1 MLRTSRRYLAILYAM
16 LAMALAVLAA
26 PRPAAAHPLGN
37 FSVNRY
43 SRIEVD
49 AAGLRLR
56 YALDMAEIPT
66 LQELAALDADAD
78 GTVSAGERAAHAQ
91 ALAAR
96 LAAGLSLRADGKP
109 LPLSAG
115 RAELTL
121 RPGQAGLETLYL
133 RLDLTAPLPE
143 GAGPWRI
150 DYADTVFGGRAGWGE
165 VVVRGP
171 GLLEAS
177 APAEDLSRELTA
189 YPPDMLAAPM
199 TSDGA
204 SFRFAAVAGQPA
216 ASAERGA
223 APPAQQPGDDQLAAL
238 VNTPI
243 TGPLALAGV
252 LLTAMALGAA
262 HALTPGHGKTIVA
275 AYLVGARGTA
285 AHALFLG
292 LTTTITHTAGV
303 FGLGLVTLFV
313 SAWVLPEQLYPWLGV
328 LSGALIFS
336 IGAALLRQRYAALRG
351 AGRRGEQ
358 HEHHELD
365 EHGGHDH
372 GAGYHT
378 HAPPPVS
385 WRGLLALGVSGGL
398 LPCPSALV
406 LLLGAVAL
414 GRPALGL
421 LLVLG
426 FSLGLAGV
434 LTGLGLLLVRAR
446 GLFARLPAGGV
457 LLPGVSLAGA
467 ALVTVAGVAIT
478 LRALVDTGLLS

>member
-1 MLRTSRRYLAILYAM
+1 MLRTSRRPLALIYAL
-16 LAMALAVLAA
+16 LAMAVAALAA

-43 SRIEVD
+43 SRIEVGGD
-49 AAGLRLR
+49 SLRLR

-66 LQELAALDADAD
+66 LQERAALDADAD
-78 GTVSAGERAAHAQ
+78 GAVSAGERATHAA

-96 LAAGLSLRADGKP
+96 LAAGLSLRADGRP

-115 RAELTL
+115 HAELTL
-121 RPGQAGLETLYL
+121 RPGQGGLETLYL

-171 GLLEAS
+171 GLLETN
-177 APAEDLSRELTA
+177 APAADLSQELTA
-189 YPPDMLAAPM
+189 YPADMLAAPLAA
-199 TSDGA
+199 DEA
-204 SFRFAAVAGQPA
+204 SFSFAAVAGGGGPSPEPAVTMPA
-216 ASAERGA
+216 AGPS
-223 APPAQQPGDDQLAAL
+223 DDQLSAL

-252 LLTAMALGAA
+252 LLAAMALGAA

-292 LTTTITHTAGV
+292 LTTTVTHTAGV
-303 FGLGLVTLFV
+303 FGLGLATLFI

-328 LSGALIFS
+328 LSGALVFL
-336 IGAALLRQRYAALRG
+336 IGAALLRQRYAALRA
-351 AGRRGEQ
+351 AGRRA
-358 HEHHELD
+358 EHHVHHDLD
-365 EHGGHDH
+365 ERGGHDH
-372 GAGYHT
+372 GTGYHT
-378 HAPPPVS
+378 HEPPPVS

-406 LLLGAVAL
+406 LLLGAVAI

-446 GLFARLPAGGV
+446 GLFARLPASGR
-457 LLPGVSLAGA
+457 LLPGVALAGA